1 MPAERTTTTEQREQR
16 APPEQA
22 ETGRPPLV
30 MVDLSKRQTSER
42 IKRLRRGRGSLV
54 KRIDEIVEE
63 LIQAGTVKAGAQPV
77 VIVVREK
84 PSMTWPFARDDA
96 EDEDDEDED
105 DEDEDED

>member
-16 APPEQA
+16 APREQA

-84 PSMTWPFARDDA
+84 PSMTWPFATDDA
-96 EDEDDEDED
+96 EDEDDED
-105 DEDEDED
+105 DEDEEED

>member
-1 MPAERTTTTEQREQR
+1 
-16 APPEQA
+16 
-22 ETGRPPLV
+22 
-30 MVDLSKRQTSER
+30 
-42 IKRLRRGRGSLV
+42 LV

-84 PSMTWPFARDDA
+84 PSMTWPFARD
-96 EDEDDEDED
+96 EDEDEDDED

>member
-1 MPAERTTTTEQREQR
+1 MPAERTTTTEQRELGE
-16 APPEQA
+16 PPEQA

-42 IKRLRRGRGSLV
+42 IKRLRRGRGSLL
-54 KRIDEIVEE
+54 KRIEEIVEA

-84 PSMTWPFARDDA
+84 PSMIWPFATDDT

-105 DEDEDED
+105 DEDED